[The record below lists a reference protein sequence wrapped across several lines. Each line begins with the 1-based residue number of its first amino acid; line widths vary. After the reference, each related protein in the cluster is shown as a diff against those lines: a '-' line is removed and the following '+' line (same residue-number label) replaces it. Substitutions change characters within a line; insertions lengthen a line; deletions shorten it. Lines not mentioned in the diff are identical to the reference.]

1 MIEWRDE
8 MSVGHPAIDDD
19 HKRLIAIINDFE
31 RAARERAS
39 VETVHETLLRLQDYS
54 NEHFSREE
62 AIQREC
68 AYPFYAEH
76 KREHDRLLLK
86 VTEFAQ
92 IYFIKRT
99 RPIGPDTLGD
109 MARFL
114 HDWFADHTIRAD
126 LKMRQY
132 IRRSYVDP
140 MEYQGPDKTAA

>member
-1 MIEWRDE
+1 MIEWREE

-31 RAARERAS
+31 RAAQERAS
-39 VETVHETLLRLQDYS
+39 IQTLHDTLLRLQDYA

-62 AIQREC
+62 AVQRDC
-68 AYPFYAEH
+68 QFPFYAEH
-76 KREHDRLLLK
+76 KREHDQLLMQ
-86 VTEFAQ
+86 VTEFAR

-99 RPIGPDTLGD
+99 RPITAETIAA

-126 LKMRQY
+126 LKMRRY
-132 IRRSYVDP
+132 VRRAYVDP
-140 MEYQGPDKTAA
+140 VEYLSTDRPAA